1 MKTRTKLIVTAAA
14 LIVVAG
20 VGTYSMKALS
30 QEFGPSFGP
39 RAMHRMGAGM
49 HGPAGMAHGMMGA
62 GAGPHSATMAEM
74 HVIHELLANH
84 DRIRRSVTNLP
95 DGIRTVT
102 ESDDPRI
109 AQVIKEHVAGMGQRV
124 AAGRDPGLP
133 IESTALRA
141 IFQNK
146 DKIETKAET
155 TDKGVIVVQTSS
167 DPQTVSVL
175 QQHAAEVTDLVQ
187 GGMQAMRTAMMRNG
201 GMMGRMHGGPMHGV
215 PHGGAMPGMR

>member
-1 MKTRTKLIVTAAA
+1 
-14 LIVVAG
+14 
-20 VGTYSMKALS
+20 
-30 QEFGPSFGP
+30 
-39 RAMHRMGAGM
+39 MHRMGVGM
-49 HGPAGMAHGMMGA
+49 YGPAGMAHGMM

-133 IESTALRA
+133 IESPALRA